1 MADLE
6 AVFVSFGR
14 SSLFKITFKQF
25 YKMSA
30 THWNMRIAAHGRLSS
45 TCVSTPRDA
54 RRCQDR
60 ISICRI
66 FRTIRRT

>member
-30 THWNMRIAAHGRLSS
+30 T
-45 TCVSTPRDA
+45 
-54 RRCQDR
+54 Q
-60 ISICRI
+60 
-66 FRTIRRT
+66 